1 MAVVTGDRGYPVE
14 DFLEA
19 ITSQLDRTQ
28 DALRLKSIN
37 RPLTY
42 AIRDFSME
50 LKVFVQLT
58 PDGTVIFQPAASD
71 DAGASVVHIGFTT
84 VNRTMVDENAVSLS
98 AVNSPTLDEL
108 GLDQE
113 EQRKLARLGVRNAEQ
128 LDELKR
134 RTSESTVSRYS
145 GLPVSR
151 LRQALAQGQPV
162 VRTVRPLPAE
172 PATTS
177 PAPPMAGPP
186 LPSAPGLRPRLP
198 VLEPAPA
205 AGDGMTQDDTDDG
218 PVQVTVPPR
227 TRRLVVGGRR
237 IDETARGARLGG
249 RSLPLRPVDDGVE
262 LDLGP
267 NPSDGPLELDLG
279 RHGTVVMAL
288 TFEPGLAPQPTD
300 PWRTP

>member
-1 MAVVTGDRGYPVE
+1 VTSDRGYTVE

-28 DALRLKSIN
+28 DALRLKSVT

-50 LKVFVQLT
+50 LKVFVRLT

-84 VNRTMVDENAVSLS
+84 VNRTMIEENTVSLS
-98 AVNSPTLDEL
+98 AVKSPTLDEL

-134 RTSESTVSRYS
+134 STSESTVSRYS

-162 VRTVRPLPAE
+162 VQAVRPLPAE
-172 PATTS
+172 PATPS
-177 PAPPMAGPP
+177 PVPPMAGP
-186 LPSAPGLRPRLP
+186 LRPSEPVPRPRLP
-198 VLEPAPA
+198 GLERAPA
-205 AGDGMTQDDTDDG
+205 AGDGVTQHDTDAG
-218 PVQVTVPPR
+218 AVQVTVPPG

-249 RSLPLRPVDDGVE
+249 RSLPMRPVDDGVE
-262 LDLGP
+262 LELGP
-267 NPSDGPLELDLG
+267 DPSDGPLEIDLG
-279 RHGTVVMAL
+279 RHGTVAMAL
-288 TFEPGLAPQPTD
+288 TFEPGLAPQPID